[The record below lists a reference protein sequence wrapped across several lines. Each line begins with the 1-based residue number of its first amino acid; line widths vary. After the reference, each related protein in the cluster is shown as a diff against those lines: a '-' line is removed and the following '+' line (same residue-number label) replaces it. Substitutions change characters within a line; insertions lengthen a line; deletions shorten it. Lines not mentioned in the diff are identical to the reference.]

1 MKSEEFLSPEEK
13 AVLKVLLDNPHY
25 RPGAEVLRDALIES
39 RKTLREVFD
48 KLTAAVEVFKNESR

>member
-1 MKSEEFLSPEEK
+1 MSKLSERLSPKEK

-39 RKTLREVFD
+39 RKKLKEIFD
-48 KLTAAVEVFKNESR
+48 KLKVAMEVFKQ